1 VPIKIELGTAN
12 ESKIIYLAGS
22 DDAGTNEDT
31 VYCNNESDKSG
42 LTVSDTI
49 NAGKFVLSTDVKY
62 SDREAVQKQ

>member
-1 VPIKIELGTAN
+1 MKKRGDRVERHFSAPR
-12 ESKIIYLAGS
+12 
-22 DDAGTNEDT
+22 